1 MDKDNGFSGSP
12 SEQSYDDFLKEQQE
26 QMAQDM
32 SEQSAPS
39 PKAGGG
45 EDSSKNKSKP
55 KENPI
60 EGDFQIDDFSGEGG
74 YDSYLAGQSG
84 LSDED
89 DKKGKNKSGGSG
101 GGIYDGDDDSKS
113 SGGKSML
120 AGMTS
125 SSVDNDGGGGDSGG
139 GSDVLDTKES
149 AGSNPIDGGGE
160 DAGANAGLGSKIG
173 GAISGSSMMML
184 NGIRNMFSRMGGA
197 FGQVANTIG
206 VSVKVLTLAT
216 ALVGGGGLTILGITV
231 FGGPDYERYV
241 APADCHVQAKVIVEY
256 TDNDTYHPMT
266 QKEMDG
272 NAMSIYKALSSKEL
286 IDGIIGYD
294 FIVGDNL
301 GNKDGT
307 NGSHL
312 DRVRGSS
319 TGVRH
324 KDPRYDDRS
333 RLHNKPEGSS
343 EFYRK
348 LDGSGA
354 GEWGDK
360 DETTWMTLDGD
371 VVNYDTGRLNYEV
384 WLFDRN
390 LGKAMWDHGP
400 ATLKDTDD
408 AIYNV
413 IPGYGARVEGDL
425 GSDDAAMHN
434 RITTGLLP
442 GLADN
447 RQQVNK
453 GFTDEAVLGMI
464 LNAEAESN
472 INPGCW
478 EAMQACFYYCDVPI
492 AGYAEEAVEVNGVIK
507 YKVLTAPSSGGSNP
521 GGKDVSMASSH
532 HRNWNAYVLAM
543 QQWWADVGM
552 SIGLDSY
559 HYTDR
564 NGEQTDEYNDMQLYY
579 PGVGLWQWTGPRAY
593 ALSEFA
599 NLLMSTTD
607 SNLDTDHDAMY
618 QLNTQLYYVLFEN
631 YSASTDKGWKGGE
644 HDLMPVDFLGKTHDI
659 VDVNKQQ
666 ITTVT
671 TNRDQSPID
680 QGGDKGDRVTLI
692 DWGITD
698 RVKYTEEYWVNIPFR
713 PIANSTEDLYG
724 RRRTSIHSF
733 DGWKHP
739 LSNGN
744 YETNHGNLVR
754 PQFDYV
760 YANTPTHAPY
770 SDSGLMITD
779 DSGGNPLRKVN
790 PARVVELYH
799 LMLNHAKRPATHE
812 GKGCLAGCS
821 DPLCTEC
828 VKAVCATSGG
838 HVPHTSCNSP
848 KHSSYICGCSVCTGC
863 VDEDGNPD
871 CTCANCPHDCDP
883 CTCTTYSM
891 SVPGI
896 TPCQYGPC
904 NGLFV
909 NGCKTTPCYH
919 QCQLDQVTNVR
930 DMMENLMKTWYDSS
944 NQVWWYGLEEA
955 DFLDVGTNNSQAI
968 SCGDIVYK
976 NYMNGSGW
984 SADVVSANKNLTCF
998 YVSWYYDVSVEMAA
1012 KYSTGEIMMDVDV
1025 MNQQGSDDTVNN
1037 GNAWRPDNVSYNGQP
1052 NDRKKAGDQIIYE
1065 STPEAVAGYVQGYGN
1080 SNYSFSDGGVK
1091 DKASNH
1097 IHPGQA
1103 GTDTGPDGYSNQS
1116 HSAADTGGGGATGWI
1131 RSTLAKDQ
1139 FGVGDNLDT
1148 LFYMMR
1154 EYGSTTKEWSN
1165 YGQYKE
1171 KNNSDEKVALDGIPG
1186 KTTDAHWIGWTYRLF
1201 QKWWGQDDSV
1211 TGLHGS
1217 IKQTGSK
1224 EFTDRYYRLRLAG
1237 HSLGASLSYGWQD
1250 KVDGNTTTGQ
1260 KLLAKWSSGT
1270 GPRKWPDQPVEPTIK
1285 DLGKGQDCG
1294 GDTIIAIADATSAD
1308 GNGIYGSEDY
1318 KMLRNISDD
1327 LMWWAE
1333 SRAIAQVSRIPA
1345 REFTKNWEGMG
1356 DKGFADSHSKFGSSV
1371 HYSLLLVSDRWA
1383 ADKNAAK
1390 SILDAWYEDI
1400 NNMPLQTFWRSFYR
1414 NYCATGEGGFGGIA
1428 EMAVSWAWPQGHP
1441 ELATVHD
1448 TSLRMPPA
1456 YKKTY
1461 CTELYVAVKDI
1472 LDSLPTHDPIPNLYS
1487 SCDRGVATAVR
1498 AAGADDNFSWGAC
1511 GSQIEYAN
1519 GSEKWE
1525 CIGLVNGLWDSLEP
1539 GDLLLSRHHVIVF
1552 VGGEAAAEKWPSLYP
1567 NTEACKYGVV
1577 HSSLSADLNSS
1588 RGPRFDPDNRSYIN
1602 SAGDFYVYRLVGE
1615 PDTDSSA
1622 CRMAI
1627 LEHENELKAL
1637 PNGSTP

>member
-1 MDKDNGFSGSP
+1 MNKDNQGGFTGNP
-12 SEQSYDDFLKEQQE
+12 EEQSYEDYLKQQQSE
-26 QMAQDM
+26 MAQEM
-32 SEQSAPS
+32 SDAGKQAP
-39 PKAGGG
+39 KGAGGESG
-45 EDSSKNKSKP
+45 LDDAPGP
-55 KENPI
+55 KKDNPI
-60 EGDFQIDDFSGEGG
+60 DGDFQIEDFSGEGS

-84 LSDED
+84 LD
-89 DKKGKNKSGGSG
+89 DKEGKGGRGGKANATDGDAGIHDKPASG
-101 GGIYDGDDDSKS
+101 GGGAASIASSLGSGIDEAA
-113 SGGKSML
+113 SGGQSEGDTAASAL
-120 AGMTS
+120 TEAAAGPNPM
-125 SSVDNDGGGGDSGG
+125 DGGG
-139 GSDVLDTKES
+139 
-149 AGSNPIDGGGE
+149 AADG
-160 DAGANAGLGSKIG
+160 AANASLGSKIG
-173 GAISGSSMMML
+173 GAISGAGSMAI

-197 FGQVANTIG
+197 FGELANTIG

-241 APADCHVQAKVIVEY
+241 APADCRVQARVEVEY

-286 IDGIIGYD
+286 VDGIIGYD

-312 DRVRGSS
+312 DKVRGSS
-319 TGVRH
+319 VGTKH

-354 GEWGDK
+354 GEWGDR
-360 DETTWMTLDGD
+360 DETTWMTDDGK
-371 VVNYDTGRLNYEV
+371 VVEYDTGRLNYEV
-384 WLFDRN
+384 WMFDRN
-390 LGKAMWDHGP
+390 LGKAMWYHGP

-408 AIYNV
+408 GIYNV
-413 IPGYGARVEGDL
+413 IPGNGTRVEGDN
-425 GSDDAAMHN
+425 GRDNGDVSH

-442 GLADN
+442 GLADQ
-447 RQQVNK
+447 RQQLNK
-453 GFTDEAVLGMI
+453 GFTDEAVMGMI

-492 AGYAEEAVEVNGVIK
+492 AGYAEEPVDVNGVTK
-507 YKVLTAPSSGGSNP
+507 YKVLTAPSSGGNNP
-521 GGKDVSMASSH
+521 GGKDLSMASSH

-543 QQWWADVGM
+543 QQWWADVGT

-564 NGEQTDEYNDMQLYY
+564 NGDETDEYNDMQLYY

-599 NLLMSTTD
+599 NLLLSTTD

-631 YSASTDKGWKGGE
+631 YSASSDKGWKGGE
-644 HDLMPVDFLGKTHDI
+644 HDLMPVDFFGKTRDI
-659 VDVNKQQ
+659 VDVNKAQ

-671 TNRDQSPID
+671 TGRDQSPIE

-692 DWGITD
+692 DWGVTD
-698 RVKYTEEYWVNIPFR
+698 RVKYTEQYWVNIPFR
-713 PIANSTEDLYG
+713 PIANSTVDLYG
-724 RRRTSIHSF
+724 RRRTSIHTF
-733 DGWKHP
+733 DGWKHK
-739 LSNGN
+739 LANGN
-744 YETNHGNLVR
+744 YETNHGNVVR

-770 SDSGLMITD
+770 SDSGLTIVD
-779 DSGGNPLRKVN
+779 DSGGNPLRQVN

-799 LMLNHAKRPATHE
+799 IMLNHPKRPATHE
-812 GKGCLAGCS
+812 GQGCLSGCT
-821 DPLCTEC
+821 DPLCTTC
-828 VKAVCATSGG
+828 VRAVCATGGGHIPHTNCSGG
-838 HVPHTSCNSP
+838 LHTS
-848 KHSSYICGCSVCTGC
+848 HICGCSVCSC
-863 VDEDGNPD
+863 EE
-871 CTCANCPHDCDP
+871 CTCSNCPHDCDP
-883 CTCTTYSM
+883 CTCTTYTM
-891 SVPGI
+891 AVPGI

-904 NGLFV
+904 NALFV
-909 NGCKTTPCYH
+909 NSCKTKPCYH

-944 NQVWWYGLEEA
+944 NQIWWKGLEEA
-955 DFLDVGTNNSQAI
+955 DFLDVGSHNSQQY
-968 SCGDIVYK
+968 SCGDIVYW
-976 NYMNGSGW
+976 NVVDNGGGYAAS
-984 SADVVSANKNLTCF
+984 SLTADHNLTCY
-998 YVSWYYDVSVEMAA
+998 YVSWYYDVSVEMTA
-1012 KYSTGEIMMDVDV
+1012 KYSSGEIMMDVDV

-1037 GNAWRPDNVSYNGQP
+1037 GNAWRPDNVSYNSQP
-1052 NDRKKAGDQIIYE
+1052 DDKKQAGDQIIYE
-1065 STPEAVAGYVQGYGN
+1065 STPEAVAGYVQGYGS

-1091 DKASNH
+1091 DKAVNH

-1131 RSTLAKDQ
+1131 RSSLVKDQ
-1139 FGVGDNLDT
+1139 FGNEQNLKT
-1148 LFYMMR
+1148 LFYMKR

-1186 KTTDAHWIGWTYRLF
+1186 KTTDAHWVGWTYRLF

-1217 IKQTGSK
+1217 LKQTGTK
-1224 EFTDRYYRLRLAG
+1224 EFTDRYYRLRLSG
-1237 HSLGASLSYGWQD
+1237 HSLGASLSYGWDD
-1250 KVDGNTTTGQ
+1250 KVDGNTSTGQ
-1260 KLLAKWSSGT
+1260 TLLAKWSGGK
-1270 GPRKWPDQPVEPTIK
+1270 GPRKWPDQPVEPTVK
-1285 DLGKGQDCG
+1285 DLGKGVACG
-1294 GDTIIAIADATSAD
+1294 GDIIIAVEDATSAD

-1318 KMLRNISDD
+1318 KMVRNISDD

-1333 SRAIAQVSRIPA
+1333 SRTIAQVSRIPA

-1356 DKGFADSHSKFGSSV
+1356 QKSFADSHSKFGSSV

-1390 SILDAWYEDI
+1390 SILDAWYEDV

-1428 EMAVSWAWPQGHP
+1428 EMAVSWAWPEGHP

-1448 TSLRMPPA
+1448 TSLRLPPA
-1456 YKKTY
+1456 YRKTY

-1472 LDSLPTHDPIPNLYS
+1472 LDALPGGDPSKPLYS

-1498 AAGADDNFSWGAC
+1498 AAGADDGFKWGAC
-1511 GSQIEYAN
+1511 GDQIEYCN

-1525 CIGLVNGLWDSLEP
+1525 CVGLVNGLWDELEP
-1539 GDLLLSRHHVIVF
+1539 GDLLMSRHHVIVF
-1552 VGGEAAAEKWPSLYP
+1552 VGGEAAAEKWPTLYSSAD
-1567 NTEACKYGVV
+1567 ACKYGIV
-1577 HSSLSADLNSS
+1577 HSSLSAELQSS
-1588 RGPRFDPDNRSYIN
+1588 RGPRFDPDNRSWIN
-1602 SAGDFYVYRLVGE
+1602 SCGDFYVYRLVGE
-1615 PDTDSSA
+1615 PDVDSSA

-1627 LEHENELKAL
+1627 LEQEASLLAL
-1637 PNGSTP
+1637 PNGSTS